1 MESIKLS
8 NTKKIDNELK
18 KELVS
23 AKKDEKFV
31 KLMNKLKIDDE
42 IAQKYTSKLQDT
54 ICELDHCRNCKG
66 IFACKNK
73 LEGHVSFPDKEG
85 NRLIFSFIPCKYQK
99 KLDEEKERR
108 AASLY
113 SINDARMKDIDI
125 TDKKRAEVI
134 CYLDDFFDNYSPSR
148 NNVGLYLH
156 GSFGSGKS
164 FLVSALLNELHEK
177 KKASVSMIYFPEV
190 LRDLKDDWD
199 NFGSKMEYL
208 KSVDILLIDD
218 IGAEKVTEWG
228 RDEVL
233 GTILQA
239 RMDAKLS
246 TFFTS
251 NLTIKELESH
261 LALTNKS
268 DDLVKA
274 RRIIERIK
282 QLTNDL
288 ELISVNRREKE

>member
-1 MESIKLS
+1 MESMNVDSK
-8 NTKKIDNELK
+8 NIDKELK
-18 KELVS
+18 KELLS

-31 KLMNKLKIDDE
+31 KLMEKLKIDDKT
-42 IAQKYTSKLQDT
+42 ASKYTSKLQET
-54 ICELDHCRNCKG
+54 LCELENCRHCKG
-66 IFACKNK
+66 LYCCKNK
-73 LEGHVSFPDKEG
+73 LEGHVSYPKNENG
-85 NRLIFSFIPCKYQK
+85 RLIFSYVPCKYQE
-99 KLDEEKERR
+99 KLNDELSNKTT
-108 AASLY
+108 SLY
-113 SINDARMKDIDI
+113 SLSSARMKDIDI
-125 TDKKRAEVI
+125 SDKKRTEVI
-134 CYLDDFFDNYSPSR
+134 CYLDKFFDEYSPAK

-177 KKASVSMIYFPEV
+177 KKASVCMIYFPEA
-190 LRDLKDDWD
+190 LRTLKDDWD
-199 NFGSKMEYL
+199 DFGSKIEYL

-239 RMDAKLS
+239 RMDSKLA

-251 NLTIKELESH
+251 NLNIKELESH
-261 LALTNKS
+261 LALSNKS

-288 ELISVNRREKE
+288 ELISVNRREK

>member
-1 MESIKLS
+1 MNDIKMPK
-8 NTKKIDNELK
+8 TKKVDSELK
-18 KELVS
+18 KELFL
-23 AKKDEKFV
+23 AKKDERFI
-31 KLMNKLKIDDE
+31 KLMKKLDIDDG
-42 IAQKYTSKLQDT
+42 IAAKYTSKLQET
-54 ICELDHCRNCKG
+54 LTELDNCKG
-66 IFACKNK
+66 CKNLYECKNK
-73 LEGHVSFPDKEG
+73 VQGYVSFPKKEG
-85 NRLIFSFIPCKYQK
+85 NRLIFSYIPCKCRL
-99 KLDEEKERR
+99 KLEEEQTVKED
-108 AASLY
+108 SLHKL
-113 SINDARMKDIDI
+113 NNARMKDIDVK
-125 TDKKRAEVI
+125 DKKRQEVI
-134 CYLDDFFDNYSPSR
+134 CYLDKFFEEYSPLK

-177 KKASVSMIYFPEV
+177 KKVSVCTIYFPEA
-190 LRDLKDDWD
+190 LRTLKDDWD
-199 NFGSKMEYL
+199 NFGNKMEYL
-208 KSVDILLIDD
+208 KTVDILLIDD

-239 RMDAKLS
+239 RMDSQLA

-251 NLTIKELESH
+251 NLNISELESH
-261 LALTNKS
+261 LALSNKS

-288 ELISVNRREKE
+288 ELISVNRREK

>member
-1 MESIKLS
+1 MESM
-8 NTKKIDNELK
+8 NIDSKNIDKELK
-18 KELVS
+18 KELLS

-31 KLMNKLKIDDE
+31 KLMEKLKIDDKT
-42 IAQKYTSKLQDT
+42 ASKYTSKLQET
-54 ICELDHCRNCKG
+54 LCELENCRHCKG
-66 IFACKNK
+66 LYCCKNK
-73 LEGHVSFPDKEG
+73 LEGHVSYPKNENG
-85 NRLIFSFIPCKYQK
+85 RLIFSYVPCKYQE
-99 KLDEEKERR
+99 KLNDELSNKTT
-108 AASLY
+108 SLY
-113 SINDARMKDIDI
+113 SLSSARMKDIDI
-125 TDKKRAEVI
+125 SDKKRTEVI
-134 CYLDDFFDNYSPSR
+134 CYLDKFFDEYSPAK
-148 NNVGLYLH
+148 NNIGLYLH

-177 KKASVSMIYFPEV
+177 KKASVCMIYFPEA
-190 LRDLKDDWD
+190 LRTLKDDWD
-199 NFGSKMEYL
+199 DFGSKIEYL

-239 RMDAKLS
+239 RMDSKLA

-251 NLTIKELESH
+251 NLNIKELESH
-261 LALTNKS
+261 LALSNKS

-288 ELISVNRREKE
+288 ELISVNRREK

>member
-31 KLMNKLKIDDE
+31 KLMNKLKIDDD

-54 ICELDHCRNCKG
+54 LCELDNCKNCKG
-66 IFACKNK
+66 IFCCKNK

-108 AASLY
+108 NASLY

-125 TDKKRAEVI
+125 TDKKREEVI
-134 CYLDDFFDNYSPSR
+134 CYLDDFFDNYSPSK

-239 RMDAKLS
+239 RMDSKLA

-261 LALTNKS
+261 LALSNKS

-282 QLTNDL
+282 QLTNDI
-288 ELISVNRREKE
+288 ELVSVNRREK

>member
-1 MESIKLS
+1 MESMKLD
-8 NTKKIDNELK
+8 NAKQIYNELK
-18 KELVS
+18 KELSS

-31 KLMNKLKIDDE
+31 KLMQKLKIDDE
-42 IAQKYTSKLQDT
+42 VAQKYTSKLQDT
-54 ICELDHCRNCKG
+54 LCELDHCRNCKG
-66 IFACKNK
+66 LFQCKNK
-73 LEGHVSFPDKEG
+73 LEGHVSFPKKEG
-85 NRLIFSFIPCKYQK
+85 NRLIFSYKPCKYQEQ
-99 KLDEEKERR
+99 LIEEQNNRTT
-108 AASLY
+108 SLFEL
-113 SINDARMKDIDI
+113 NNARMKDIDI
-125 TDKKRAEVI
+125 TDKQRQEVI
-134 CYLDDFFDNYSPSR
+134 CYLDEFFDNYSPAK

-177 KKASVSMIYFPEV
+177 KKASVCMIYFPEA
-190 LRDLKDDWD
+190 LRTLKDDWD

-239 RMDAKLS
+239 RMDKQLS

-251 NLTIKELESH
+251 NLNIKELESH
-261 LALTNKS
+261 LALSNKS

-282 QLTNDL
+282 QLTNDI
-288 ELISVNRREKE
+288 ELISVNRREK

>member
-1 MESIKLS
+1 MESM
-8 NTKKIDNELK
+8 NIDSKNIDKELK
-18 KELVS
+18 KELLS

-31 KLMNKLKIDDE
+31 KLMEKLKIDDKT
-42 IAQKYTSKLQDT
+42 ASKYTSKLQET
-54 ICELDHCRNCKG
+54 LCELENCRHCKG
-66 IFACKNK
+66 LYCCKNK
-73 LEGHVSFPDKEG
+73 LEGHVSYPKNENG
-85 NRLIFSFIPCKYQK
+85 RLIFSYVPCKYQEK
-99 KLDEEKERR
+99 HNDELSNKTT
-108 AASLY
+108 SLY
-113 SINDARMKDIDI
+113 SLSSARMKDIDI
-125 TDKKRAEVI
+125 SDKKRTEVI
-134 CYLDDFFDNYSPSR
+134 CYLDKFFDEYSPAK

-177 KKASVSMIYFPEV
+177 KKASVCMIYFPEA
-190 LRDLKDDWD
+190 LRTLKDDWD
-199 NFGSKMEYL
+199 DFGSKIEYL

-239 RMDAKLS
+239 RMDSKLA

-251 NLTIKELESH
+251 NLSIKELESH
-261 LALTNKS
+261 LALSNKS

-288 ELISVNRREKE
+288 ELISVNRREK

>member
-1 MESIKLS
+1 MDKVNSKLDKSIDK
-8 NTKKIDNELK
+8 ELK
-18 KELVS
+18 KELIA
-23 AKKDEKFV
+23 AKNDEKFI
-31 KLMNKLKIDDE
+31 KLMKKLDIDDDV
-42 IAQKYTSKLQDT
+42 ACKYTSKLQDT
-54 ICELDHCRNCKG
+54 LCELENCRHCKG
-66 IFACKNK
+66 LFECKNK
-73 LEGHVSFPDKEG
+73 LEGHVFYPSNENG
-85 NRLIFSFIPCKYQK
+85 RLIFSFIPCKYQE
-99 KLDEEKERR
+99 KLEEEQEKRTT
-108 AASLY
+108 SLFKL
-113 SINDARMKDIDI
+113 NEARMKDIDI
-125 TDKKRAEVI
+125 TDKKRTEVI
-134 CYLDDFFDNYSPSR
+134 CYLDKFFDEYTPSK

-177 KKASVSMIYFPEV
+177 KKASVCMIYFPEV

-208 KSVDILLIDD
+208 KSVDVLLIDD

-239 RMDAKLS
+239 RMDNHLS

-251 NLTIKELESH
+251 NLNIKELESH
-261 LALTNKS
+261 LALSNKS

-288 ELISVNRREKE
+288 ELISVNRREK

>member
-1 MESIKLS
+1 MESM
-8 NTKKIDNELK
+8 NIDSKNIDKELK
-18 KELVS
+18 KELLS

-31 KLMNKLKIDDE
+31 KLMEKLKIDDKT
-42 IAQKYTSKLQDT
+42 ASKYTSKLQET
-54 ICELDHCRNCKG
+54 LCELENCRHCKG
-66 IFACKNK
+66 LYCCKNK
-73 LEGHVSFPDKEG
+73 LEGHVSYPKNENG
-85 NRLIFSFIPCKYQK
+85 RLIFSYVPCKYQE
-99 KLDEEKERR
+99 KLNDELSNKTT
-108 AASLY
+108 SLY
-113 SINDARMKDIDI
+113 SLSSARMKDIDI
-125 TDKKRAEVI
+125 SDKKRTEVI
-134 CYLDDFFDNYSPSR
+134 CYLDKFFDEYSPAK

-177 KKASVSMIYFPEV
+177 KKASVCMIYFPEA
-190 LRDLKDDWD
+190 LRTLKDDWD
-199 NFGSKMEYL
+199 DFGSKIEYL

-239 RMDAKLS
+239 RMDSKLA

-251 NLTIKELESH
+251 NLNIKELESH
-261 LALTNKS
+261 LALSNKS

-288 ELISVNRREKE
+288 ELISVNRREK